1 MKINKEKLK
10 SLSAL
15 SDGALWKEIR
25 TASEKFG
32 FILPEAPPDEK
43 DMAKI
48 RSAMADADKMGT
60 MELLRLMSVFK
71 QKNTRG

>member
-15 SDGALWKEIR
+15 NDAQLWKEIR
-25 TASEKFG
+25 SAAEKFG
-32 FILPEAPPDEK
+32 FMLPDAPPEEK

-48 RSAMADADKMGT
+48 RGAMADADKMSA
-60 MELLRLMSVFK
+60 MDILRLMSVFK
-71 QKNTRG
+71 QKNAKG